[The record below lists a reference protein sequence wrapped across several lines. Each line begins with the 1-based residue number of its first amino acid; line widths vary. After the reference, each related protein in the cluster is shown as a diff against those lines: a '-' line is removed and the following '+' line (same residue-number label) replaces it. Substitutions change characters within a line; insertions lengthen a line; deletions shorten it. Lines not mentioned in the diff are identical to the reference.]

1 MTGSVTSRIAAA
13 GCRGKVVDWHAH
25 WVPPELVAFLAARQ
39 AAPFVREDRDGRW
52 FHPAPGLRQPV
63 KEHQLDIDG
72 RLAEMDRCGV
82 DRQVLSLA
90 VVLGTFLGSLPADLE
105 EDLVAANNRGLARL
119 VRQRGDRFSGLA
131 ALPIGHPERMAEV
144 LEVAV
149 NEQGLLGAI
158 LPAEAFASR
167 RSAEAYAALFDA
179 ADRLGAHLFIHP
191 GPLPGTRPV
200 PPDDDPER
208 MIRRRAVA
216 FQEQMTA
223 AAVTFEFTAFL
234 DPFPRAVIHLANLG
248 GTLALLA
255 DRIAMTAQRM
265 GLPAEMAGRRLR
277 RTVVDTASF
286 GAAGI
291 GLAAATLGADRLL
304 FGTDSP
310 ALAIAPQI
318 EGLAAAGLP
327 PAVLADVLAGA
338 ALCPAGEIAQS

>member
-1 MTGSVTSRIAAA
+1 
-13 GCRGKVVDWHAH
+13 
-25 WVPPELVAFLAARQ
+25 
-39 AAPFVREDRDGRW
+39 
-52 FHPAPGLRQPV
+52 
-63 KEHQLDIDG
+63 
-72 RLAEMDRCGV
+72 
-82 DRQVLSLA
+82 
-90 VVLGTFLGSLPADLE
+90 
-105 EDLVAANNRGLARL
+105 
-119 VRQRGDRFSGLA
+119 
-131 ALPIGHPERMAEV
+131 
-144 LEVAV
+144 
-149 NEQGLLGAI
+149 
-158 LPAEAFASR
+158 
-167 RSAEAYAALFDA
+167 
-179 ADRLGAHLFIHP
+179 
-191 GPLPGTRPV
+191 
-200 PPDDDPER
+200 